1 MKHIAIFGVMALV
14 SAPLPAQENQP
25 EEAQMMREAWAKTD
39 KPSIGVVQQVYS
51 RTISIDL
58 PRKFVTAYRQRSPA
72 GYIVEYLP
80 DGQTLAN
87 WTQMITITSNPGV
100 GAAKAEDAAIA
111 AYVFSRNNC
120 PGKLFR
126 DLGAMEST
134 TSARARAVVIGC
146 GTVGG
151 GDYAGAVTGADER
164 AAIAFLR
171 DDENIWTVQFAERN
185 LPGQSRPLFDVAT
198 APAMLDKLGIRAC
211 TADDD
216 YPACANDRTIAK
228 MVNSK

>member
-1 MKHIAIFGVMALV
+1 MKNTALFGLLALV

-25 EEAQMMREAWAKTD
+25 EEAQMMRDAWAKTD
-39 KPSIGVVQQVYS
+39 KPSIGVVQQVYN
-51 RTISIDL
+51 RAISIDL

-80 DGQTLAN
+80 DGETLAN

-111 AYVFSRNNC
+111 AYAFGRNNC

-126 DLGAMEST
+126 DLGPLKST

-146 GTVGG
+146 GAVGG
-151 GDYAGAVTGADER
+151 GDYAGAVAGAGER

-171 DDENIWTVQFAERN
+171 DDENIWTVQYAERN
-185 LPGQSRPLFDVAT
+185 LPGQSRALFDVEK
-198 APAMLDKLGIRAC
+198 APAMLEKPGLRAC
-211 TADDD
+211 AADDGD
-216 YPACANDRTIAK
+216 PACANDRAIAK
-228 MVNSK
+228 MVDSK